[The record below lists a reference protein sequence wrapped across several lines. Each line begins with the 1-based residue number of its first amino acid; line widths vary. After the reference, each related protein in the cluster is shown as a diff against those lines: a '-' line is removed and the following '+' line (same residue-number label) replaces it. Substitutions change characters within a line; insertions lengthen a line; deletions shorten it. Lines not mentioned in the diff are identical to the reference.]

1 MYFCNPFKNNKHLMK
16 ITQSKTKDLMATLKV
31 EVVEKDYREN
41 VDKILKDYRK
51 KAQMPGFRKGKT
63 PMSIIN
69 KQYKTSVTVEQVN
82 RLIQDELYKYI
93 TDNKVKVLGS
103 PMPMKSEKAIDWQQ
117 DVDFSFDFE
126 IGIAPAFDVKI
137 TKKDNL
143 TYYNIKADEKLLDQ
157 YCNDIAKRY
166 GKMENVEKSEEGDL
180 AFCKIEQL
188 DVDGSLMKNGI
199 KNEATVSMDFI
210 ADKKIKKQFVG
221 LKSKDV
227 IKVNVMKAFTNH
239 SDLGAMLNVKHEAI
253 HNLVSVEFQFT
264 VNNISRLTP
273 VKLDQEL
280 FDKVYAE
287 GNVKSIKDFRS
298 KIKEEAE
305 MSFVT
310 ESDRMLKNDVV
321 TYLLERNKF
330 DIPDDFLKRWLVQ
343 TSEKAITIEQVESEY
358 EIYSKSLRW
367 QLIENKISKNYE
379 IKIEQEE
386 ILSHA
391 KSLISQQMLQ
401 YGQPVLDDEKM
412 NEIAESIVKKED
424 ERKKI
429 IDQIYDHKS
438 LAVYKSNFKLID
450 KDISYDDFVK
460 LASEK

>member
-1 MYFCNPFKNNKHLMK
+1 MK
-16 ITQSKTKDLMATLKV
+16 ITKSKTKDLMATLKV

-82 RLIQDELYKYI
+82 RLIQDELYKHI
-93 TDNKVKVLGS
+93 TENKVKVLGS
-103 PMPMKSEKAIDWQQ
+103 PMPMKSEKTIDWEK

-126 IGIAPAFDVKI
+126 IGLAPEFDIKI
-137 TKKDNL
+137 SKKDKL

-166 GKMENVEKSEEGDL
+166 GTMGNVDKSAEGDL
-180 AFCKIEQL
+180 VFCKIEQL
-188 DVDGSLMKNGI
+188 DIEGNLMKNGI
-199 KNEATVSMDFI
+199 KNEATVSMEFI

-221 LKSKDV
+221 VKSADTV
-227 IKVNVMKAFTNH
+227 KVNVMKAFTNN
-239 SDLGAMLNVKHEAI
+239 SDLSAMLNVKHEEI
-253 HNLVSVEFQFT
+253 HNLVSEEFQFT
-264 VNNISRLTP
+264 IQNISRLTP
-273 VKLDQEL
+273 AKLNKEL
-280 FDKVYAE
+280 FDKVYGE
-287 GNVKSIKDFRS
+287 GNAKTLKAFRAKIKD
-298 KIKEEAE
+298 EAE
-305 MSFVT
+305 MSFVA

-321 TYLLERNKF
+321 NYLLEKNKF
-330 DIPDDFLKRWLVQ
+330 EIPDDFLKRWLVQ
-343 TSEKAITIEQVESEY
+343 TSEKPITLEQVESEY
-358 EIYSKSLRW
+358 DMYSKSLRW
-367 QLIENKISKNYE
+367 QLIENKISEHYQ

-386 ILSHA
+386 MLSHA
-391 KSLISQQMLQ
+391 KSLISGQMMQ

-412 NEIAESIVKKED
+412 NEIADSVLKKEE

-429 IDQIYDHKS
+429 IDQIYDKKT
-438 LAVYKSNFKLID
+438 LDVYKSNFKLTD